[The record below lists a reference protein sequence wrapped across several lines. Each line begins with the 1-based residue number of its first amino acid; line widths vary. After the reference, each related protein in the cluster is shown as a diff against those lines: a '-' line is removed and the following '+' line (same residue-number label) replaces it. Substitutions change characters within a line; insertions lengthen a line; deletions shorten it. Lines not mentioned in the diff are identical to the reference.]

1 MIAAPAVV
9 SETVTRHIAEFVEQP
24 HPQLG
29 HQPVCPFARK
39 ARKTGR
45 VRIAVLPFSEADD
58 SAAAQAVA
66 DFESADQDVLLVVHP
81 DPAGV
86 TFPELDALRER
97 FAARLAGRYDV
108 FTGHPDDPHEVAG
121 LRTRHEPHP
130 MLHFIRCETLAA
142 AESRLGPRRRML
154 TARQAGAQGE

>member
-9 SETVTRHIAEFVEQP
+9 TETVTRHIAEFVEQP
-24 HPQLG
+24 HPSLG
-29 HQPVCPFARK
+29 HQPICPFARK

-45 VRIAVLPFSEADD
+45 VRIAVTPFALADD
-58 SAAAQAVA
+58 SAVAQAVA

-86 TFPELDALRER
+86 TFAELDGLRER
-97 FAARLAGRYDV
+97 FEAQLSGRYDV

-121 LRTRHEPHP
+121 VRTRHEPHP

-142 AESRLGPRRRML
+142 AERRIGPRRRLL
-154 TARQAGAQGE
+154 TGRQPGA